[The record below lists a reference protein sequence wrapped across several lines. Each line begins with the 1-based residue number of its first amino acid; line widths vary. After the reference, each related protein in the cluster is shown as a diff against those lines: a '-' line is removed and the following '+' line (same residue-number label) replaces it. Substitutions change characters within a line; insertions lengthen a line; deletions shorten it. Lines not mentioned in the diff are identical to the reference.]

1 MCLMKTKKY
10 ISNLYIFFVFYCIM
24 FMGEIMEQLTRSELR
39 KNIMTILYQINV
51 YDSNKVEYNV
61 EDIIKEVNPI
71 DNEFVKDIVY
81 GVITHIDELDSIA
94 NNYLNKWTINR
105 LGNTDQSILRMG
117 IYELLYTNTP
127 DIVVINEAVELAKL
141 YSDDDVKNMINGVLD
156 KVYHNKVDHH
166 E

>member
-1 MCLMKTKKY
+1 MNKNDFNFVLIYDKMY
-10 ISNLYIFFVFYCIM
+10 IGD
-24 FMGEIMEQLTRSELR
+24 FMRQLTRSELR

-51 YDSNKVEYNV
+51 YNLNKIEYDT

-81 GVITHIDELDSIA
+81 GVITKKEEIDKLA
-94 NNYLNKWTINR
+94 NSYLNKWTIDR
-105 LGNTDQSILRMG
+105 LGNTDQSILRMA
-117 IYELLYTNTP
+117 IYELLYTKTP
-127 DIVVINEAVELAKL
+127 EVVVINEAIELAKL

-156 KVYHNKVDHH
+156 KIYKNKVDNH